1 MNSNYYFLYFYRTK
15 EDKMK
20 KIQLSISILTMLLF
34 VLFSCQHE
42 GNVVEVES
50 EEKVDVD
57 TLSVLDHLMNRG
69 VLVAV
74 TNCSPF
80 NYKMQDSR
88 PTGFEYELLSDL
100 CNSLNVKLELIV
112 NDNLDTCFQ
121 MLDSCK
127 VDLVATGLGLTKEVK
142 KRFLATNPII
152 LQKSVL
158 VQRLPKGWSSM
169 STVNEV
175 ENQLLRSPMDLAGK
189 TIYVPKGSH
198 AVTTLEHL
206 SDEIGDTIFIAESDT
221 LSSMELINAVHDGL
235 IDYTVVD
242 EYIAKVATKGM
253 NGMDIQLEVSVEQPL
268 GWALRQE
275 KDSSLLVAVNNWIEN
290 AEQKNLRRVLNKY
303 VTSTNR
309 LMLSKSSA
317 HISEYDAAIKKT
329 AKNIGWDWRLLAS
342 IIYQESRFQ
351 LDLESDKGA
360 YGLMQLM
367 PAVMEQYGID
377 YDSSPEEQI
386 AAGGRMIKFL
396 DDALSGSVADS
407 TERAK
412 FVLAGYNAGLGHV
425 LDAQRLARK
434 YGKDPAVWENNVDFF
449 ILNKSKAQY
458 YNDTCCKCGPLRGTQ
473 TYRFVE
479 EVTER
484 FHHYQALIDG

>member
-1 MNSNYYFLYFYRTK
+1 
-15 EDKMK
+15 MK
-20 KIQLSISILTMLLF
+20 IKQLSNVFLTTLLF
-34 VLFSCQHE
+34 VFFSCQH
-42 GNVVEVES
+42 GSDVVEMET
-50 EEKVDVD
+50 ENEAETD
-57 TLSVLDHLMNRG
+57 TLTVLDHLMDKG

-74 TNCSPF
+74 TNCAPF
-80 NYKMQDSR
+80 NYKMQDSH
-88 PTGFEYELLSDL
+88 PTGFEYELLNDF
-100 CNSLNVKLELIV
+100 CNSMGIKLELVV

-127 VDLVATGLGLTKEVK
+127 VDVVATGLGLTKEVK
-142 KRFLATNPII
+142 NHFLATNPII

-175 ENQLLRSPMDLAGK
+175 ENQLLRSPIDLARK

-198 AVTTLEHL
+198 AVKSLEHL
-206 SDEIGDTIFIAESDT
+206 SEEIGDTIFIVENDT
-221 LSSMELINAVHDGL
+221 LSSMELVNAVHDGL

-268 GWALRQE
+268 GWALRRD
-275 KDSSLLVAVNNWIEN
+275 KDSSLLIAVNNWIDN

-303 VTSTNR
+303 VTTSR
-309 LMLSKSSA
+309 SVLSKSPE
-317 HISEYDAAIKKT
+317 HISEYDAAIRKT

-351 LDLESDKGA
+351 LDLESDRGA

-367 PAVMEQYGID
+367 PAVMEKYEID

-386 AAGGRMIKFL
+386 AAGGKVIKYL
-396 DDALSGSVADS
+396 DDVLSGSVADS
-407 TERAK
+407 VERVK

-425 LDAQRLARK
+425 LDAQRLASK
-434 YGKDPAVWENNVDFF
+434 YGKNPAVWDNNVDYF

-458 YNDTCCKCGPLRGTQ
+458 YNDTCCKCGPLRGSE

-479 EVTER
+479 EVIER
-484 FHHYQALIDG
+484 FNHYQALIVE

>member
-1 MNSNYYFLYFYRTK
+1 
-15 EDKMK
+15 MK
-20 KIQLSISILTMLLF
+20 IKQLSNFFLTTLLF
-34 VLFSCQHE
+34 VFFSCQH
-42 GNVVEVES
+42 GSDVVEMET
-50 EEKVDVD
+50 ENEAETD
-57 TLSVLDHLMNRG
+57 TLTVLDHLMDKG
-69 VLVAV
+69 VFVAV
-74 TNCSPF
+74 TNCAPF
-80 NYKMQDSR
+80 NYKMQDSH
-88 PTGFEYELLSDL
+88 PTGFEYELLNDF
-100 CNSLNVKLELIV
+100 CNSMGIKLELIV

-127 VDLVATGLGLTKEVK
+127 VDVVATGLGLTKEVK
-142 KRFLATNPII
+142 NHFLATNPII

-175 ENQLLRSPMDLAGK
+175 ENQLLRSPIDLARK

-198 AVTTLEHL
+198 AVKSLEHL
-206 SDEIGDTIFIAESDT
+206 SEEIGDTIFIVENDT
-221 LSSMELINAVHDGL
+221 LSSMELVNAVHDGL

-253 NGMDIQLEVSVEQPL
+253 NGMDIQLEVTVEQPL
-268 GWALRQE
+268 GWALRRD
-275 KDSSLLVAVNNWIEN
+275 KDSSLLIAVNNWIDN

-303 VTSTNR
+303 VTTSR
-309 LMLSKSSA
+309 SVLSKSPE
-317 HISEYDAAIKKT
+317 HISEYDAAIRKT

-351 LDLESDKGA
+351 LDLESDRGA

-386 AAGGRMIKFL
+386 AAGGKVIKFL
-396 DDALSGSVADS
+396 DNALSGSVTDS
-407 TERAK
+407 IERAK

-425 LDAQRLARK
+425 LDAQRLASK
-434 YGKDPAVWENNVDFF
+434 YGKNPAVWDNNVDYF

-458 YNDTCCKCGPLRGTQ
+458 YNDTCCKCGPLRGSE

-479 EVTER
+479 EVIER
-484 FHHYQALIDG
+484 FNHYQALIVE

>member
-1 MNSNYYFLYFYRTK
+1 
-15 EDKMK
+15 MK
-20 KIQLSISILTMLLF
+20 IKQLSNLFLTTLLF
-34 VLFSCQHE
+34 VFFSCQH
-42 GNVVEVES
+42 GSDVVEMET
-50 EEKVDVD
+50 ENEAETD
-57 TLSVLDHLMNRG
+57 TLTVLDHLMDKG
-69 VLVAV
+69 VFVAV
-74 TNCSPF
+74 TNCAPF
-80 NYKMQDSR
+80 NYKMQDSH
-88 PTGFEYELLSDL
+88 PTGFEYELLNDF
-100 CNSLNVKLELIV
+100 CNSMGIKLELIV

-127 VDLVATGLGLTKEVK
+127 VDVVATGLGLTKEVK
-142 KRFLATNPII
+142 NHFLATNPII

-175 ENQLLRSPMDLAGK
+175 ENQLLRSPIDLARK

-198 AVTTLEHL
+198 AVKSLEHL
-206 SDEIGDTIFIAESDT
+206 SEEIGDTIFIVENDT
-221 LSSMELINAVHDGL
+221 LSSMELVNAVHDGL

-268 GWALRQE
+268 GWALRRD
-275 KDSSLLVAVNNWIEN
+275 KDSSLLIAVNNWIDN

-303 VTSTNR
+303 VTTSR
-309 LMLSKSSA
+309 SVLSKSPE
-317 HISEYDAAIKKT
+317 HISEYDAAIRKT

-351 LDLESDKGA
+351 LDLESDRGA

-367 PAVMEQYGID
+367 PAVMEKYEID

-386 AAGGRMIKFL
+386 AAGGKVIKYL
-396 DDALSGSVADS
+396 DDVLSGSVADS
-407 TERAK
+407 VERVK

-425 LDAQRLARK
+425 LDAQRLASK
-434 YGKDPAVWENNVDFF
+434 YGKNPAVWDNNVDYF

-458 YNDTCCKCGPLRGTQ
+458 YNDTCCKCGPLRGSE

-479 EVTER
+479 EVIER
-484 FHHYQALIDG
+484 FNHYQALIVE

>member
-1 MNSNYYFLYFYRTK
+1 
-15 EDKMK
+15 MK
-20 KIQLSISILTMLLF
+20 IKQLSIPILTMLLF

-42 GNVVEVES
+42 SDAVVTETEN
-50 EEKVDVD
+50 EAEID
-57 TLSVLDHLMNRG
+57 TLTALDHLLDKG

-74 TNCSPF
+74 TNCAPF
-80 NYKMQDSR
+80 NYKMQDSH
-88 PTGFEYELLSDL
+88 PTGFEYELLNDFCSSM
-100 CNSLNVKLELIV
+100 NIKLKLLV

-121 MLDSCK
+121 WLDSCQ
-127 VDLVATGLGLTKEVK
+127 VDLVATGVGLTKDVK
-142 KRFLATNPII
+142 KRFMVTRPII
-152 LQKSVL
+152 SQRSVL

-169 STVNEV
+169 STLNEV
-175 ENQLLRSPMDLAGK
+175 ENQLLRSPLDLAGK
-189 TIYVPKGSH
+189 TICVPKGSH
-198 AVTTLEHL
+198 AVKILEHL
-206 SDEIGDTIFIAESDT
+206 SEEIGDTIFIVENDT
-221 LSSMELINAVHDGL
+221 LSSMDLVAAVHDGL
-235 IDYTVVD
+235 VDYTVVD
-242 EYIAKVATKGM
+242 EYIAKVATIGM
-253 NGMDIQLEVSVEQPL
+253 SGMDIKLDVSVEQPL
-268 GWALRQE
+268 GWALRCDT
-275 KDSSLLVAVNNWIEN
+275 DSSLLVAVNNWIDN

-303 VTSTNR
+303 VTSANR
-309 LMLSKSSA
+309 SMLSKSPE

-351 LDLESDKGA
+351 LDLESDRGA

-367 PAVMEQYGID
+367 PSVMEQYGID

-386 AAGGRMIKFL
+386 AAGGKVIKFL
-396 DDALSGSVADS
+396 DNALSGSVTDS
-407 TERAK
+407 IERAK

-434 YGKDPAVWENNVDFF
+434 YGKDPGVWDNNVDFF

-458 YNDTCCKCGPLRGTQ
+458 YNDTCCKCGPLRGTE

-484 FHHYQALIDG
+484 FHHYEALIVD

>member
-1 MNSNYYFLYFYRTK
+1 
-15 EDKMK
+15 MK
-20 KIQLSISILTMLLF
+20 IKQLSNVFLTTLLF
-34 VLFSCQHE
+34 VFFSCQH
-42 GNVVEVES
+42 GSDVVEMET
-50 EEKVDVD
+50 ENEAETD
-57 TLSVLDHLMNRG
+57 TLTVLDHLMDKG
-69 VLVAV
+69 VFVAV
-74 TNCSPF
+74 TNCAPF
-80 NYKMQDSR
+80 NYKMQDSH
-88 PTGFEYELLSDL
+88 PTGFEYELLNDF
-100 CNSLNVKLELIV
+100 CNSMGIKLELIV

-127 VDLVATGLGLTKEVK
+127 VDVVATGLGLTKEVK
-142 KRFLATNPII
+142 NHFLATNPII

-175 ENQLLRSPMDLAGK
+175 ENQLLRSPIDLARK

-198 AVTTLEHL
+198 AVKSLEHL
-206 SDEIGDTIFIAESDT
+206 SEEIGDTIFIVENDT
-221 LSSMELINAVHDGL
+221 LSSMELVNAVHDGL

-268 GWALRQE
+268 GWALRRD
-275 KDSSLLVAVNNWIEN
+275 KDSSLLIAVNNWIDN

-303 VTSTNR
+303 VTTSR
-309 LMLSKSSA
+309 SVLSKSPE
-317 HISEYDAAIKKT
+317 HISEYDAAIRKT
-329 AKNIGWDWRLLAS
+329 AKHIGWDWRLLAS

-351 LDLESDKGA
+351 LDLESDRGA

-367 PAVMEQYGID
+367 PAVMEQYGIG

-386 AAGGRMIKFL
+386 AAGGKVIKFL
-396 DDALSGSVADS
+396 DNALSGSVTDS
-407 TERAK
+407 VERAK

-425 LDAQRLARK
+425 LDAQRLASK
-434 YGKDPAVWENNVDFF
+434 YGKNPAVWDNNVDYF

-458 YNDTCCKCGPLRGTQ
+458 YNDTCCKCGPLRGSE

-479 EVTER
+479 EVIER
-484 FHHYQALIDG
+484 FNHYQALIVE

>member
-1 MNSNYYFLYFYRTK
+1 
-15 EDKMK
+15 MK
-20 KIQLSISILTMLLF
+20 IKQLSNLFLTTLLF
-34 VLFSCQHE
+34 VFFSCQH
-42 GNVVEVES
+42 GSDVVEMET
-50 EEKVDVD
+50 ENEAETD
-57 TLSVLDHLMNRG
+57 TLTVLDHLMDKG
-69 VLVAV
+69 VFVAV
-74 TNCSPF
+74 TNCAPF
-80 NYKMQDSR
+80 NYKMQDSH
-88 PTGFEYELLSDL
+88 PTGFEYELLNDF
-100 CNSLNVKLELIV
+100 CNSMGIKLELIV

-127 VDLVATGLGLTKEVK
+127 VDVVATGLGLTKEVK
-142 KRFLATNPII
+142 NHFLATNPII

-175 ENQLLRSPMDLAGK
+175 ENQLLRSPIDLARK

-198 AVTTLEHL
+198 AVKSLEHL
-206 SDEIGDTIFIAESDT
+206 SEEIGDTIFIVENDT
-221 LSSMELINAVHDGL
+221 LSSMELVNAVHDGL

-268 GWALRQE
+268 GWALRRD
-275 KDSSLLVAVNNWIEN
+275 KDSSLLIAVNNWIDN

-303 VTSTNR
+303 VTTSR
-309 LMLSKSSA
+309 SVLSKSPE
-317 HISEYDAAIKKT
+317 HISEYDAAIRKT

-351 LDLESDKGA
+351 LDLESDRGA

-386 AAGGRMIKFL
+386 AAGGKVIKYL
-396 DDALSGSVADS
+396 DDVLSGSVADS
-407 TERAK
+407 VERVK

-425 LDAQRLARK
+425 LDAQRLASK
-434 YGKDPAVWENNVDFF
+434 YGKNPAVWDNNVDYF

-458 YNDTCCKCGPLRGTQ
+458 YNDTCCKCGPLRGSE

-479 EVTER
+479 EVIER
-484 FHHYQALIDG
+484 FNHYQALIVE